1 MAEARKVFEQEIA
14 NVEQQIR
21 VLRQR
26 REHLR
31 ALLGTYSQPA
41 SSPAAAVAS
50 TATANGRTPQKQ
62 SPTSSEMARQ
72 IIRKH
77 GPLAPAAIGKHIKEM
92 YRTEPAK
99 NLRGILFKKAA
110 KKAGFVRMKDGR
122 YDLADGKVTKAK
134 SKRRS

>member
-14 NVEQQIR
+14 KVEQQIR

-31 ALLGTYSQPA
+31 ALLSTYSQPA
-41 SSPAAAVAS
+41 SSHTAAVAS
-50 TATANGRTPQKQ
+50 TATANGRSPQKQ
-62 SPTSSEMARQ
+62 SPTSSEMAHQ

-77 GPLAPAAIGKHIKEM
+77 GPLAPAEIGKHIREM
-92 YRTEPAK
+92 YQTEPAK

-110 KKAGFVRMKDGR
+110 KKAGFVRLKDGR
-122 YDLADGKVTKAK
+122 YDLAGGKGTK
-134 SKRRS
+134 SKSRRRG

>member
-1 MAEARKVFEQEIA
+1 
-14 NVEQQIR
+14 
-21 VLRQR
+21 
-26 REHLR
+26 
-31 ALLGTYSQPA
+31 
-41 SSPAAAVAS
+41 
-50 TATANGRTPQKQ
+50 
-62 SPTSSEMARQ
+62 MARQ

-77 GPLAPAAIGKHIKEM
+77 GPLAPAAIGKHIREM
-92 YRTEPAK
+92 YQTEPAK

>member
-41 SSPAAAVAS
+41 SSPAAAAP
-50 TATANGRTPQKQ
+50 TGTANGRSPQKQ